1 MDASTAVRRTAIA
14 YGVLAAIV
22 AVVVT
27 AVLAIVGLSL
37 WLGLILGVVVG
48 AALAA
53 LGFLRADSL
62 ALNAIAARPMAPG
75 EMPKLENLVEGL
87 VIANGFRMPSL
98 YVVEDGAPNAAAVG
112 RHPRHSALVVT
123 TGLTESLR
131 RIELEGVLAHELIRI
146 RHRETLVGVAAGLLA
161 GHLPRSL
168 GAALGAR
175 MLEPSASVLADLGG
189 VELTRYP
196 PGLAGALE
204 SMASDGRVVKANPRA
219 YRHLWVNTPDDAMIE
234 PEFSLGARIAVL
246 HEL

>member
-62 ALNAIAARPMAPG
+62 ALNAIAARPMAAG

-112 RHPRHSALVVT
+112 RHPRHSALVVLSLIHISEPT
-123 TGLTESLR
+123 RLGL
-131 RIELEGVLAHELIRI
+131 
-146 RHRETLVGVAAGLLA
+146 
-161 GHLPRSL
+161 
-168 GAALGAR
+168 
-175 MLEPSASVLADLGG
+175 
-189 VELTRYP
+189 
-196 PGLAGALE
+196 
-204 SMASDGRVVKANPRA
+204 
-219 YRHLWVNTPDDAMIE
+219 
-234 PEFSLGARIAVL
+234 
-246 HEL
+246 